1 MAKVVKYTESDFDQ
15 ISEFFTAE
23 LDINIIEDL
32 KEIKKNNKFIR
43 RKSPI
48 RLKYKISNWS
58 KSREDLDNLSDTEI
72 VSKSITSNLNKLT
85 DDNFDLI
92 YTEIKNI
99 IDKYTQIDLKLII
112 DIIFEKSL
120 EESFYSKVYSK
131 LIINIIDDTDTDK
144 NIKNYLLDK
153 LESYFNNLHKLQ
165 INLIGADIDYDEL
178 CKINQNKS
186 SIIGFI
192 ELVSNLF
199 NDNYFPYDSIKD
211 FYVKSI
217 DNISSEEENIDMLIS
232 ICIGIMS
239 NSGLKLKTDYKEDFN
254 SLFLSKMNNLIENK
268 LVVIPKYK
276 FKILDTLDL
285 IKNNWVL

>member
-131 LIINIIDDTDTDK
+131 LIINIIDDTDK

>member
-131 LIINIIDDTDTDK
+131 LIINIIDDTDK

-276 FKILDTLDL
+276 FKILDALDL

>member
-131 LIINIIDDTDTDK
+131 LIINIIDDTDK

-254 SLFLSKMNNLIENK
+254 FLFLSKMNNLIENK